1 MKKMSPTFP
10 VLSIMLV
17 IGGGAG
23 LIMDFIMALSLL
35 KNPDCAKAMAAII
48 IVFGIAWSV
57 ASIIAGI
64 GSYKQAVIII
74 KKQRVAAQKGKL
86 TRARLGI
93 TGISVRAILIVAIC
107 AVQMIFIVIVG
118 VVIWQL
124 LLLLLFGI
132 LIPLIYLI
140 SARINA

>member
-1 MKKMSPTFP
+1 MKKMSSTFP
-10 VLSIMLV
+10 VLSILLV
-17 IGGGAG
+17 TGGGVG
-23 LIMDFIMALSLL
+23 LVMDFIMALSLL
-35 KNPDCAKAMAAII
+35 KNPDCSKAMAAII

-57 ASIIAGI
+57 AAIIAGI
-64 GSYKQAVIII
+64 GSYKQAVTII
-74 KKQRVAAQKGKL
+74 KKQRAAAQRGKL

-93 TGISVRAILIVAIC
+93 TGINVRAILIVAIC

-124 LLLLLFGI
+124 LILFLFGI